1 MTKGIVL
8 LAFGKRGYGFAAYN
22 LAVSIRAFNSTI
34 PMTIYH
40 DDIALGQ
47 VEESKWAIF
56 DKMIRID
63 DNILF
68 KNGRM
73 DPGYAK
79 VNIYDLYPYDLNLYL
94 DVDALC
100 LKDIAPLF
108 DIMEKKCDTE
118 ANYFFTHIIATHK
131 IKGDIREQFSK
142 EDRDFKSMQWAWADD
157 IWKHFKLK
165 QDDIF
170 YATNSSYQI
179 VKKCDKAKAFYDKI
193 KENYANPISVDVLR
207 MKWGG
212 GQPDELYMNAALC
225 QLKIPAQMDT
235 DVMFFG
241 GDLNHTFT
249 EIQDKFFFLSLYG
262 AGASNVSTTRMK
274 YREWYDRLLHA
285 HFKEKGEGHIYKCQ
299 YIMSEKHANKRK

>member
-1 MTKGIVL
+1 M

-22 LAVSIRAFNSTI
+22 LAVSIRAFNKTI
-34 PMTIYH
+34 PITVYH
-40 DDIALGQ
+40 DDIAFAQ
-47 VEESKWAIF
+47 VEEEKWSIF

-63 DNILF
+63 DTILF
-68 KNGRM
+68 KDGRM
-73 DPGYAK
+73 DPGYTK
-79 VNIYDLYPYDLNLYL
+79 VNLYDLYPYDLNLYL

-100 LKDIAPLF
+100 LKDIGPLF
-108 DIMEKKCDTE
+108 DIMEKKPD
-118 ANYFFTHIIATHK
+118 FFYTHIIDTHT
-131 IKGDIREQFSK
+131 IDKG
-142 EDRDFKSMQWAWADD
+142 RDFKSMQWAWADD
-157 IWKHFKLK
+157 IWEHFKLK

-179 VKKCDKAKAFYDKI
+179 VKKGAKAKAFYDQI
-193 KENYANPISVDVLR
+193 KVNYANPIPVDKLR

-225 QLKIPAQMDT
+225 QMKIPAQMDT

-249 EIQDKFFFLSLYG
+249 EIENKFFFLSLYG
-262 AGASNVSTTRMK
+262 AGASNVSTTRTK
-274 YREWYDRLLHA
+274 YRDWYDRLLYK
-285 HFKEKGEGHIYKCQ
+285 HFQKIKSAHIYKCH